1 MLKRWIE
8 KSRNILMCI
17 KLKSNIL
24 RGPHIPQEHVN
35 FRFFGSTGGSV
46 GTTLQGRESMR
57 DWWILHWWNCGVQ
70 IETPSASLFSPPS
83 VNMWPWSIL
92 RHYLV
97 ANYCRHVF
105 STAHMCQLQCCPWP
119 LETTLG
125 SAGMLKGQP
134 RWIGSYINQQ
144 MSSKTLERICCA
156 STSHSSRT

>member
-35 FRFFGSTGGSV
+35 FRFF
-46 GTTLQGRESMR
+46 
-57 DWWILHWWNCGVQ
+57 WIHRWLCWNNPSRAQKHEGLMDIALMKLWCSNWD
-70 IETPSASLFSPPS
+70 PSASLFSPPS

-92 RHYLV
+92 QHYLV